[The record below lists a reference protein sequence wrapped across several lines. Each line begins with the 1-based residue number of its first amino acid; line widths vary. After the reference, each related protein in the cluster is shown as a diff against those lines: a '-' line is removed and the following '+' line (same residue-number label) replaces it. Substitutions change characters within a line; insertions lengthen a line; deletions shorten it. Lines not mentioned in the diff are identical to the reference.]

1 MNQNEKKQLNEDS
14 AGGKKV
20 GSKLMLRVETLRKI
34 KSIASHVGLLV
45 TLMIYTLIGGL
56 VSEPLFSFS
65 YAPLVFTI
73 TAVIKLA
80 FIIE

>member
-1 MNQNEKKQLNEDS
+1 MHQDEKKQLNEDS

-56 VSEPLFSFS
+56 VSELLFSF
-65 YAPLVFTI
+65 LTHRWF
-73 TAVIKLA
+73 LR
-80 FIIE
+80 